1 MRATRAPNMVSVLQ
15 EGPGLATC
23 SNCHMSTWM
32 GNIQDGHSR
41 RDKEWIPGCQGLGR
55 EGVGS
60 LIMGMDFLWGDGMF
74 QNR

>member
-1 MRATRAPNMVSVLQ
+1 MRATSAPNMVSALQ

-23 SNCHMSTWM
+23 SNCHM
-32 GNIQDGHSR
+32 GNVQDGQAR
-41 RDKEWIPGCQGLGR
+41 RDKEWVPGCQGLGR

-60 LIMGMDFLWGDGMF
+60 LIMGTDFLWGDGMF